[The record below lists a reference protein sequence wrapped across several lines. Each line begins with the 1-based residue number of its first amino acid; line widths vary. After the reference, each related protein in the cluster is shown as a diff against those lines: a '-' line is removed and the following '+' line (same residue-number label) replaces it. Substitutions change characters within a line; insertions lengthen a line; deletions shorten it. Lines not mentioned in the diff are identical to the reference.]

1 MVASL
6 SLPIQSTSV
15 QQKFSL
21 YTIMGRF
28 YLSAK
33 RFSSKLLQ
41 RYALLA
47 IFAVFKTNDICT
59 GTSRV
64 WVQDNV
70 VQKPIS
76 EEDKRNGIRHIY
88 Y

>member
-1 MVASL
+1 MD
-6 SLPIQSTSV
+6 
-15 QQKFSL
+15 
-21 YTIMGRF
+21 RF

-33 RFSSKLLQ
+33 RFSSKLLP

-47 IFAVFKTNDICT
+47 IFAVFKTNDTCT

-64 WVQDNV
+64 WVQDNE

-76 EEDKRNGIRHIY
+76 KEDKYNGIRHIY